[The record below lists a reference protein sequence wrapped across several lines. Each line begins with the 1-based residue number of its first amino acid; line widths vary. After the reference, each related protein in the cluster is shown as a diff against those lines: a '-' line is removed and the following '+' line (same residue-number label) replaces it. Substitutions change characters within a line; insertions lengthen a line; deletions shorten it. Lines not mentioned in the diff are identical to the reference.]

1 MYVFCPTP
9 KIRALIAFIIEWYLE
24 ITLYYLG
31 VFIEAVSSLF
41 LDLFSRQRRESHV
54 YSINMYTDIF
64 VISFHL
70 SVCIFNIT
78 YVYIH
83 IFFHCTGT

>member
-1 MYVFCPTP
+1 MYVFCPVP

-83 IFFHCTGT
+83 IYTHF